1 MEYANEDLADILPQR
16 ALNAEETRGM
26 MEPVIETLAFLH
38 GQNLV
43 HTRIHPEISWR
54 RGSNQAFERFDSPKG
69 ESIGFAVSA
78 EGFFPAEWAGQG

>member
-1 MEYANEDLADILPQR
+1 
-16 ALNAEETRGM
+16 M

-43 HTRIHPEISWR
+43 HTRIHPGNILATGDQIKLS
-54 RGSNQAFERFDSPKG
+54 SDSISPKG

-78 EGFFPAEWAGQG
+78 EGFSPPEWGGGQG